1 MILKSTVHGAG
12 IESRAGEVRRCD
24 LPQEALSRRF
34 RASGAYTD
42 CYVTEL
48 ARTVSHA
55 EFVEAFY
62 TTALFK
68 LERWILRACVARPS
82 TDAEAR
88 AVALGEL
95 DSFAAWSVEERAP
108 NQVLLRDLTG
118 RTCSWLMVAAIE
130 PPPGT
135 RIYFGSVVAPVRDP
149 KTGAMGLGP
158 VHGRLIGFHKLY
170 SRMLLGAAARRL
182 AVAHPDSASGR

>member
-1 MILKSTVHGAG
+1 
-12 IESRAGEVRRCD
+12 
-24 LPQEALSRRF
+24 LPQEALTQRF
-34 RASGAYTD
+34 RASGTYTD

-48 ARTVSHA
+48 ARTVSHT

-62 TTALFK
+62 TTALFR
-68 LERWILRACVARPS
+68 LERWILRICVARPS

-88 AVALGEL
+88 ALARGERE
-95 DSFAAWSVEERAP
+95 SFAAWSVEERAP
-108 NQVLLRDLTG
+108 NQVLLRDFTG

-130 PPPGT
+130 DSAGT
-135 RIYFGSVVAPVRDP
+135 RLYFGSVVAPVRDP

-158 VHGRLIGFHKLY
+158 VHGRLIGFHTLY

-182 AVAHPDSASGR
+182 AVSYPDLANGR